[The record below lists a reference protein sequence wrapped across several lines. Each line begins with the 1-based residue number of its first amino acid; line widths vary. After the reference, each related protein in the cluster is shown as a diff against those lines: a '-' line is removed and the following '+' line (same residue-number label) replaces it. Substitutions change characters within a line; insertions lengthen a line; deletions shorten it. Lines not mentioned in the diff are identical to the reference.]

1 MQNLVQS
8 QDAHIATDHSVTRER
23 AIEIQRLVYK
33 SQIKGIRYQ
42 DMKDVFGVECDRDL
56 FQNYKKKMSQCVCIG
71 SLANREVLS
80 LFKNCFTDAEM
91 TILMQFAKPQY
102 SRSNSVVTN
111 VKVNK
116 VIQEELHKVKKIRR
130 QMMYLE
136 LYSNGL

>member
-1 MQNLVQS
+1 MPNLVQS
-8 QDAHIATDHSVTRER
+8 QDAHTATDHSVTRER
-23 AIEIQRLVYK
+23 AIEIQHLVYK

-42 DMKDVFGVECDRDL
+42 DMKDVLGVECDRDL

-71 SLANREVLS
+71 YLANREVLS

-116 VIQEELHKVKKIRR
+116 VSQEELRKIKKIKR

>member
-1 MQNLVQS
+1 MPNLVQS

-33 SQIKGIRYQ
+33 SQIKSIRYQ
-42 DMKDVFGVECDRDL
+42 DMKDVLGVECDRDL

-116 VIQEELHKVKKIRR
+116 VSQEELRKVKKVRR

-136 LYSNGL
+136 LYSKGL

>member
-1 MQNLVQS
+1 MQNMVKS
-8 QDAHIATDHSVTRER
+8 QDAHTATDHSVTRER
-23 AIEIQRLVYK
+23 AIEIQHLVYK
-33 SQIKGIRYQ
+33 SRIKCIRYQ
-42 DMKDVFGVECDRDL
+42 DMKDVLGVECDRDL

-91 TILMQFAKPQY
+91 TILMQFAKPQ
-102 SRSNSVVTN
+102 SIRSNSVVTN
-111 VKVNK
+111 VEVNK
-116 VIQEELHKVKKIRR
+116 VSQEELRKTKKIRR

>member
-8 QDAHIATDHSVTRER
+8 QDAHTATDHSVTRER

-33 SQIKGIRYQ
+33 SQIKWIKYQ
-42 DMKDVFGVECDRDL
+42 DAGSTLGVECDRDL
-56 FQNYKKKMSQCVCIG
+56 FQNYKKKLSQCVCIG
-71 SLANREVLS
+71 TLANREVLS
-80 LFKNCFTDAEM
+80 LFKECFTDAEM
-91 TILMQFAKPQY
+91 TILLKFAKPQY

-116 VIQEELHKVKKIRR
+116 VSQEELHKVKKIRR

>member
-1 MQNLVQS
+1 MPNLVQL
-8 QDAHIATDHSVTRER
+8 QDAHTATDHSVTRER

-33 SQIKGIRYQ
+33 SRIKWIKYQ
-42 DMKDVFGVECDRDL
+42 DAGNALGVECDRDL
-56 FQNYKKKMSQCVCIG
+56 FQNYKKKLSQCVCIG

-80 LFKNCFTDAEM
+80 LFKNCFTDEEM

-116 VIQEELHKVKKIRR
+116 VSQEELRKVKKVRR

-136 LYSNGL
+136 LYSKGL

>member
-1 MQNLVQS
+1 MPNLVQS
-8 QDAHIATDHSVTRER
+8 QDAHIATDHSVTREH

-42 DMKDVFGVECDRDL
+42 DMKYVLGVECDEEL
-56 FQNYKKKMSQCVCIG
+56 FHNYKKKMSQCVCIG

-91 TILMQFAKPQY
+91 TILLKFTKPQRI
-102 SRSNSVVTN
+102 RSNSVVTN
-111 VKVNK
+111 VEVNK
-116 VIQEELHKVKKIRR
+116 VSQEELRKVKKIKQ

-136 LYSNGL
+136 LYSKGL

>member
-33 SQIKGIRYQ
+33 SRIKWIKYQ
-42 DMKDVFGVECDRDL
+42 DAGNALGVECDRDL
-56 FQNYKKKMSQCVCIG
+56 FQNYKKKLSQCVCIG

-80 LFKNCFTDAEM
+80 LFKNCFTDEEM

-116 VIQEELHKVKKIRR
+116 VSQEELRKIKKIRR

-136 LYSNGL
+136 LYSKGL

>member
-1 MQNLVQS
+1 MPNLVQS
-8 QDAHIATDHSVTRER
+8 RDAHTATDHSVTRER

-33 SQIKGIRYQ
+33 SRIKGIKYQ
-42 DMKDVFGVECDRDL
+42 DAGNALGVECDRDL

-91 TILMQFAKPQY
+91 TILLKFAKPQY

-116 VIQEELHKVKKIRR
+116 VSQEELRKLKKIRR

-136 LYSNGL
+136 LYSKGL